1 MKNQNDSLTFQ
12 INDFKVKLDLISI
25 DELIPHEEINES
37 YLSKIINDINNIGF
51 LKDPLIVDDD
61 TLVVLDGMH
70 RLAALK
76 NLDCKFVPCMTVKY
90 VEEKIKIS
98 KWIRQVSGEDK
109 TIDISKVK
117 NIISKYIDHKK
128 IINFEINDLRTE
140 FPKIKNILDENLF
153 FLWGKRLVFIENLNI
168 NLNINIIKEFDS
180 MFKNIRYISLYEL
193 EKEFDE
199 RTIYYSGRK
208 VTKQEVINYARSGK
222 LFPIKTTKHI
232 LPYRITN
239 LRIPLIVLSSI
250 EKEAAKQYLAENVK
264 KRQFDIVPSAIDY

>member
-76 NLDCKFVPCMTVKY
+76 NLNCKFVPCMTVKY

-98 KWIRQVSGEDK
+98 KWIRQVSVEDK